1 MSAFADEIEKLR
13 QRLNDE
19 AASSFAVLVRLGAE
33 LERHDSTLI
42 NELRGIVQAH
52 ERRRD
57 VIVSEIMRLRDN
69 VSSQASGLSSA
80 EMSPAAMQVSQEQ
93 HGTFTDTQHDAV
105 PWIQSPEFWQHRN

>member
-1 MSAFADEIEKLR
+1 MSAYAEEIEKLR

-52 ERRRD
+52 ERRRE
-57 VIVSEIMRLRDN
+57 VIVGELMRLRDHIGTPPT
-69 VSSQASGLSSA
+69 ALSSDGMQA
-80 EMSPAAMQVSQEQ
+80 AAMPPPHEQ
-93 HGTFTDTQHDAV
+93 RGPLPETTHDAV

>member
-69 VSSQASGLSSA
+69 ISAQGSSLSSG
-80 EMSPAAMQVSQEQ
+80 EMPAAVMQAPQEQ
-93 HGTFTDTQHDAV
+93 HGTFSESPHDAV